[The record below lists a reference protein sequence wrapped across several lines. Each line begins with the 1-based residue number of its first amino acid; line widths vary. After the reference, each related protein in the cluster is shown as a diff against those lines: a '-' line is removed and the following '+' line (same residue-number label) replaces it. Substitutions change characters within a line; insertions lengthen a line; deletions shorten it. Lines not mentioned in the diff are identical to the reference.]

1 MKNRIEEIRSERGIR
16 QEEFARQMGVSRQ
29 TISSLE
35 NGRYNPS
42 ILLAWKIAKFF
53 GLTIEDVFNN
63 KRLFLSIFWVIL
75 GAVLLILAVTEKLDS
90 LYAGMGGGLLVVGA
104 LQIAR
109 NLRYR
114 RDPAY
119 REKIDTEVSDERNRF
134 LRMKSWSWAGYIT
147 VIAEGIAA
155 VVAAVR
161 GQETVQMVLSYSV
174 CLLIGAYYISY
185 LVLSRKY

>member
-1 MKNRIEEIRSERGIR
+1 M
-16 QEEFARQMGVSRQ
+16 
-29 TISSLE
+29 
-35 NGRYNPS
+35 Y
-42 ILLAWKIAKFF
+42 
-53 GLTIEDVFNN
+53 DN
-63 KRLFLSIFWVIL
+63 KRLFLSIFWVTL

-161 GQETVQMVLSYSV
+161 GQETVQMVLTYSV

>member
-1 MKNRIEEIRSERGIR
+1 MC
-16 QEEFARQMGVSRQ
+16 
-29 TISSLE
+29 
-35 NGRYNPS
+35 
-42 ILLAWKIAKFF
+42 
-53 GLTIEDVFNN
+53 DN
-63 KRLFLSIFWVIL
+63 KRLFLSVFWVIL
-75 GAVLLILAVTEKLDS
+75 GAVLLVLSVTEVLDSS
-90 LYAGMGGGLLVVGA
+90 LYAGMGGALIAVGA

-114 RDPAY
+114 RDGAY

-161 GQETVQMVLSYSV
+161 GQETVQLVLSYSV
-174 CLLIGAYYISY
+174 CLLLAAYYISY

>member
-1 MKNRIEEIRSERGIR
+1 M
-16 QEEFARQMGVSRQ
+16 
-29 TISSLE
+29 
-35 NGRYNPS
+35 Y
-42 ILLAWKIAKFF
+42 
-53 GLTIEDVFNN
+53 DN
-63 KRLFLSIFWVIL
+63 KRLFLSVFWVVL

-174 CLLIGAYYISY
+174 CLLLAAYYISY

>member
-1 MKNRIEEIRSERGIR
+1 M
-16 QEEFARQMGVSRQ
+16 
-29 TISSLE
+29 
-35 NGRYNPS
+35 Y
-42 ILLAWKIAKFF
+42 
-53 GLTIEDVFNN
+53 DN
-63 KRLFLSIFWVIL
+63 KRLFLSVFWVVL
-75 GAVLLILAVTEKLDS
+75 GAVLLILSVTGKLDS
-90 LYAGMGGGLLVVGA
+90 TLYAGMGGGLIAVGL
-104 LQIAR
+104 LQITR

-155 VVAAVR
+155 IVAAVK
-161 GQETVQMVLSYSV
+161 GQETVQLVLSYSV
-174 CLLIGAYYISY
+174 CLLLAAYYISY

>member
-1 MKNRIEEIRSERGIR
+1 M
-16 QEEFARQMGVSRQ
+16 
-29 TISSLE
+29 
-35 NGRYNPS
+35 Y
-42 ILLAWKIAKFF
+42 
-53 GLTIEDVFNN
+53 DN
-63 KRLFLSIFWVIL
+63 KRLFLSIFWVTL

>member
-1 MKNRIEEIRSERGIR
+1 M
-16 QEEFARQMGVSRQ
+16 
-29 TISSLE
+29 
-35 NGRYNPS
+35 Y
-42 ILLAWKIAKFF
+42 
-53 GLTIEDVFNN
+53 DN
-63 KRLFLSIFWVIL
+63 KRLFLSVFWVVL
-75 GAVLLILAVTEKLDS
+75 GAVLLILALTGKLDS
-90 LYAGMGGGLLVVGA
+90 TRYAGMGGGLIAVGL

-155 VVAAVR
+155 IVAAVK
-161 GQETVQMVLSYSV
+161 GQETVQLVLSYSV
-174 CLLIGAYYISY
+174 CLLLAAYYISY